1 MSNCKVIALT
11 NQKGG
16 VGKTTTA
23 VNLGVSLAKQ
33 GKKILLI
40 DADAQ
45 ANLTMALGYSRPD
58 DIPITLSTVMQSI
71 IDDKAF
77 DVSQGILHHNEGVD
91 LLPSNIE
98 LSGFEVRLINAMS
111 RERVLKTYVNEVKKN
126 YDYVLIDCMPSLG
139 MITINALAAADS
151 VVIPTQPHYL
161 SAKGLELLLR
171 SVSMVK
177 RQINPKLRIDGILM
191 TMVMPRTN
199 ISKEITASVKSAY
212 GQRIKV
218 FDTEI
223 PHSIRAVEATAEG
236 KSIFAYTK
244 MRNVGGIAQTEA
256 QKSSDLFMKCRY
268 LDEITGNRGTI
279 FATGTPISNSMV
291 ELYSV
296 QRYLQYDALLRNG
309 LQHFDSW
316 ASTFGET
323 VTALELAPEGT
334 NYRAKTRF
342 AKFFNLPELMLM
354 FREVADIQTADMLK
368 LPVPTVKYHNIKT
381 KPSEIQTELVASLAK
396 RAEKV
401 RARLVEPNVDNML
414 KITND
419 GRKLALEGDL
429 SGEVFVDGKPL
440 KEIPSWERGK
450 IAGNVFQDPRSQ
462 FFANEVA
469 GEIAFGCENYGYS
482 HEDIQSHVHRA
493 AADIK
498 IQDILDH
505 SLHSLSYGMRQKV
518 AIASAEAIDPEIYVM
533 DEPSANLD
541 IASTYRFADIIR
553 DLKQQGKTI
562 IIAEHRLYYLMD
574 LADRFLCVQK
584 GKIVRE
590 FTAQQ
595 MKALSNQ
602 EIRVLGLRTPDL
614 HQIEQAE
621 IPSAATNEVVL
632 EVKKLNHSFGETI
645 VAKDIDFQCRKGEVV
660 ALIGPNGTGK
670 STIGRILAGLLKEKS
685 GEVVLFGKHCRPK
698 GRLGKVWYIPQ
709 DLDSQLFGE
718 DLLDELT
725 TGAEVSPERKK
736 AAEEI
741 LEALELMPFV
751 KQHPSTLSGGQ
762 KQRLALGV
770 ALMHEA
776 PIIVLDEPTSG
787 LDGTNMRNV
796 SRMIRK
802 LAKMGRTIIVI
813 THDAECALACCERA
827 IRLENGCI
835 TDDFQIRGAELL
847 LDKIGYDK
855 KEG

>member
-1 MSNCKVIALT
+1 M
-11 NQKGG
+11 G
-16 VGKTTTA
+16 
-23 VNLGVSLAKQ
+23 
-33 GKKILLI
+33 
-40 DADAQ
+40 
-45 ANLTMALGYSRPD
+45 
-58 DIPITLSTVMQSI
+58 
-71 IDDKAF
+71 
-77 DVSQGILHHNEGVD
+77 
-91 LLPSNIE
+91 
-98 LSGFEVRLINAMS
+98 
-111 RERVLKTYVNEVKKN
+111 
-126 YDYVLIDCMPSLG
+126 
-139 MITINALAAADS
+139 
-151 VVIPTQPHYL
+151 
-161 SAKGLELLLR
+161 
-171 SVSMVK
+171 
-177 RQINPKLRIDGILM
+177 
-191 TMVMPRTN
+191 
-199 ISKEITASVKSAY
+199 KEIMIRDLTFSY
-212 GQRIKV
+212 GGNGNQLEHISLDIAAGEV
-218 FDTEI
+218 IVMTG
-223 PHSIRAVEATAEG
+223 PSGSG
-236 KSIFAYTK
+236 KSSLTRVI
-244 MRNVGGIAQTEA
+244 
-256 QKSSDLFMKCRY
+256 
-268 LDEITGNRGTI
+268 
-279 FATGTPISNSMV
+279 
-291 ELYSV
+291 
-296 QRYLQYDALLRNG
+296 NG
-309 LQHFDSW
+309 LIPYFYE
-316 ASTFGET
+316 GE
-323 VTALELAPEGT
+323 
-334 NYRAKTRF
+334 
-342 AKFFNLPELMLM
+342 
-354 FREVADIQTADMLK
+354 
-368 LPVPTVKYHNIKT
+368 
-381 KPSEIQTELVASLAK
+381 
-396 RAEKV
+396 
-401 RARLVEPNVDNML
+401 
-414 KITND
+414 
-419 GRKLALEGDL
+419 L

-450 IAGNVFQDPRSQ
+450 IAGNVFKDTRSQ

-482 HEDIQSHVHRA
+482 HEDIQNHVHRA

-553 DLKQQGKTI
+553 ALKQQGKTI

-595 MKALSNQ
+595 MKALSNE
-602 EIRVLGLRTPDL
+602 EIRALGLRTPDL

-621 IPSAATNEVVL
+621 IPSAATSEVVL

-645 VAKDIDFQCRKGEVV
+645 VAKDVDFQCRKGEVV

-685 GEVVLFGKHCRPK
+685 GEVVLFGKHCRLK

-847 LDKIGYDK
+847 LDKIGYDRRVRNGTAK
-855 KEG
+855 QKAAESENRTGTLPGTGFRP